1 MLLFKCKVD
10 KNKTLLLDACILPYM
25 YMKMCH
31 LFILAG
37 AWARDILYVAEK
49 SSIVQQL
56 QEKIYKTVMK
66 MYFADVFCSLA
77 WSWKK
82 KGQNNAM

>member
-1 MLLFKCKVD
+1 MYSTIHVDEDVSSFYLF
-10 KNKTLLLDACILPYM
+10 
-25 YMKMCH
+25 
-31 LFILAG
+31 LAG

-66 MYFADVFCSLA
+66 MYFADVSCSLA

-82 KGQNNAM
+82 KQLKQCHVSCDNNKTTFNIVW